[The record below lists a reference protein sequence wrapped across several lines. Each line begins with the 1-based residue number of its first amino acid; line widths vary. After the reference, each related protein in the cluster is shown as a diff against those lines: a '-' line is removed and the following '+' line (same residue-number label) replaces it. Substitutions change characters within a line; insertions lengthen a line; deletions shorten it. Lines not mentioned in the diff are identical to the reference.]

1 MGERLG
7 LAQGCHCYGDI
18 QQDRGPGAVRD
29 ACRPPPATCHP
40 YCAELKVLLHLG
52 QSGIHCHIWV
62 SMWLLQFS
70 EEPAATL
77 GAALEQ

>member
-1 MGERLG
+1 MGERVG
-7 LAQGCHCYGDI
+7 GWPGAATDAVTSSRTEGQGCL
-18 QQDRGPGAVRD
+18 P
-29 ACRPPPATCHP
+29 PPPATCHP
-40 YCAELKVLLHLG
+40 YCAELNVLLHLG
-52 QSGIHCHIWV
+52 QSGIHCHFWV